1 MRELILASESPRR
14 REMLAD
20 MGLPFRAVSPSV
32 DEGREPGEPAATMV
46 ARLAAAKARRGAEL
60 AGGGVVI
67 GADSAVV
74 VDARIMGKP
83 ATEAEAW
90 EMLQALRDRDHTVVT
105 GVVVEDTETGRRV
118 SGTMATIVRMRDYSD
133 GEIAAYVKSG
143 EAMDKAG
150 GYAIQD
156 RRFRPAG
163 SWEGCYTNI
172 MGLPMCLLADLL
184 QGVGVDALSGRV
196 RVPEECSPCPFR
208 GIVEREESGWTS

>member
-1 MRELILASESPRR
+1 MKELILASESPRR
-14 REMLAD
+14 RELLGD
-20 MGLPFRAVSPSV
+20 MGLPFRAVNPSV
-32 DEGREPGEPAATMV
+32 DEDRRPGEPAAAMV
-46 ARLAAAKARRGAEL
+46 ARLAASKARRGAEL

-74 VDARIMGKP
+74 VGARIMGKP

-90 EMLQALRDRDHTVVT
+90 EMLRALRDRDHTVVT
-105 GVVVEDTETGRRV
+105 GVVVDDTGTGRRV
-118 SGTMATIVRMRDYSD
+118 SGTMATTVRMRDYSD
-133 GEIAAYVKSG
+133 AEIAAYVESG

-156 RRFRPAG
+156 SHFRPAG

-184 QGVGVDALSGRV
+184 RGVGVDAPSGRV
-196 RVPEECSPCPFR
+196 GIPEECSPCPLR
-208 GIVEREESGWTS
+208 GTVEREESGWTS